1 MGLRINTNVN
11 SLTAQHRLSGHRE
24 NLELTQDRLA
34 SGSRIVRPMDDAA
47 GLAIS
52 ENLRSTIRATGQ
64 NIKNAREGFL
74 LLQTADG
81 NLNEITNIVVRMKE
95 LATQAASDT
104 NSDKERGYLDD
115 EYQELKAEINRISAS
130 TLYNG
135 RPLLN
140 GEGGT
145 IDIQVGPKNDDNVD
159 RIKVANNYQ
168 IDLDSLG
175 LDSSSI
181 ASAGGAREALEPT
194 DLALDK
200 IASVRGAIGAGESRL
215 NSTIGGL
222 MHYEE
227 NTSAAFSKI
236 RDADIAHETAQ
247 LTKSNILSQAGVS
260 VLAQA
265 NSAPQLALKLLG

>member
-1 MGLRINTNVN
+1 
-11 SLTAQHRLSGHRE
+11 
-24 NLELTQDRLA
+24 
-34 SGSRIVRPMDDAA
+34 
-47 GLAIS
+47 
-52 ENLRSTIRATGQ
+52 
-64 NIKNAREGFL
+64 
-74 LLQTADG
+74 
-81 NLNEITNIVVRMKE
+81 
-95 LATQAASDT
+95 
-104 NSDKERGYLDD
+104 LDD

-140 GEGGT
+140 GEGGMVE
-145 IDIQVGPKNDDNVD
+145 IQVGPKNNDSVD
-159 RIKVANNYQ
+159 RIHVANNFHV
-168 IDLDSLG
+168 DLEQLG

-181 ASAGGAREALEPT
+181 ANADGAREALEPT

-215 NSTIGGL
+215 NSSIGSL

-227 NTSAAFSKI
+227 NTSAAYSKI